1 MTVSVSPSIPNGSIR
16 AIPSKSVAHRALI
29 CAAFADRETVLRCE
43 HTNKD
48 IEATAACL
56 RALGAIITRKDDIY
70 HVLPISTESALQGAK
85 LPCGE
90 SGSTLRFL
98 LPVVA
103 ALGIDAYFI
112 MEGRLPQRPL
122 SPLGE
127 LLIDNGVTISYP
139 REDILHVT
147 GRLTGSEFSINGG
160 VSSQFISGLLFALTL
175 RRQPASLSVSGKI
188 ESAPYLHL
196 TENALST
203 FGAKPLL
210 NKNTYTVSNTDTL
223 RSPGYVDVEGDWSNA
238 AFPLCLGLIGTGEVR
253 VSGLDPLSCQ
263 GDREIIDILR
273 RFGGNVTL
281 HENVYTAKSS
291 SLRGIEVDA
300 SQIPDLV
307 PIIATIA
314 SVAQGKTVIYGASRL
329 RLKESDRLQ
338 SISDMLNT
346 LNADVQIT
354 EDGLIINGHPH
365 LKGGRVSSVNDHRI
379 AMSAAVASVV
389 CDSPVIID
397 QADAVSKSYPSF
409 WDDMKSLGLV
419 FS

>member
-29 CAAFADRETVLRCE
+29 CAAFADRDTALRCE

-56 RALGAIITRKDDIY
+56 RTLGAIITRKDDIY
-70 HVLPISTESALQGAK
+70 HVSPISPKSALQGAK
-85 LPCGE
+85 LPCRE

-127 LLIDNGVTISYP
+127 ILTDNGVTISYP
-139 REDILHVT
+139 SEDILHVT

-188 ESAPYLHL
+188 ESAPYLNL

-223 RSPGYVDVEGDWSNA
+223 RSPGYVDIEGDWSNA
-238 AFPLCLGLIGTGEVR
+238 AFPLCLGLIGKGEVS

-273 RFGGNVTL
+273 QFGGNVTL

-354 EDGLIINGHPH
+354 EDGLIINGHPN

-389 CDSPVIID
+389 CDSPVTID